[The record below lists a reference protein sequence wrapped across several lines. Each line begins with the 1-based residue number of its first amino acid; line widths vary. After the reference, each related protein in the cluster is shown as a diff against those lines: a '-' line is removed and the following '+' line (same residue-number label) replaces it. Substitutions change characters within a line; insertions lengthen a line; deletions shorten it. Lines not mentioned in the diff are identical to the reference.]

1 MIPVVSVYQLLIK
14 NCYKTVSE
22 GLPQVV
28 VTCTI
33 LRSWHERLRSA
44 VIGCTFSRQFDCWYS
59 FFFKCMM
66 VLMISCANYQTI
78 ACFNSL
84 LVTLILLYSW
94 NQKLGRKIWDSLSV
108 VKISFKASADL
119 SGHIQT
125 KYAYTFFNI
134 FISTDFSCI
143 QLKLREKRLT
153 LRQAIEGYNERV
165 QFVKLSSSAC
175 VVSKLSDIWEFVVIM
190 LLFRVVYR

>member
-1 MIPVVSVYQLLIK
+1 MARAFALSCDWLHVFSSIRLL
-14 NCYKTVSE
+14 V
-22 GLPQVV
+22 
-28 VTCTI
+28 
-33 LRSWHERLRSA
+33 
-44 VIGCTFSRQFDCWYS
+44 F
-59 FFFKCMM
+59 MM

-125 KYAYTFFNI
+125 KYADTFFNI

>member
-14 NCYKTVSE
+14 NCYKTVSM

-28 VTCTI
+28 VSCTI
-33 LRSWHERLRSA
+33 LRSWHERLRLA

-84 LVTLILLYSW
+84 LVTLLLLYSW

-125 KYAYTFFNI
+125 NTLTPFSIFLSRQTSLAYNLN
-134 FISTDFSCI
+134 SG
-143 QLKLREKRLT
+143 K
-153 LRQAIEGYNERV
+153 
-165 QFVKLSSSAC
+165 
-175 VVSKLSDIWEFVVIM
+175 SDW
-190 LLFRVVYR
+190 RWDRP

>member
-1 MIPVVSVYQLLIK
+1 MIPVVSVYHFLIK
-14 NCYKTVSE
+14 NCFKTVSK

-33 LRSWHERLRSA
+33 LRSWHERLRLA

-84 LVTLILLYSW
+84 LVTLLLLYSW

-175 VVSKLSDIWEFVVIM
+175 VVSKLSDI
-190 LLFRVVYR
+190 